1 MDDKERKELFT
12 QVKSTLYE
20 ILKELK
26 VSYTSLLYV
35 SCFTFDSARN
45 FYFDKKSKAPHP
57 QERIE
62 LTIKYFNIQTI
73 DSDYRDRL
81 LIVDELFKLCFE

>member
-1 MDDKERKELFT
+1 MDDKERKELFA
-12 QVKSTLYE
+12 QVKSKLYE
-20 ILKELK
+20 ILQELK

-35 SCFTFDSARN
+35 SCFTFDSARS

-57 QERIE
+57 QQRIE
-62 LTIKYFNIQTI
+62 LIIKYFNIQTI
-73 DSDYRDRL
+73 DSDYHNRL